1 MMAIS
6 LERYITVCHPFFKVS
21 HNWSASRYLL
31 PIFLLCISYNIP
43 KFFELQVLQ
52 QANIVIPHYNFSFF
66 NLTWNV
72 CWGRKFR
79 SLNMKV
85 WFRKKNLR
93 FLSSITLEPNTN
105 LGLTYSV
112 LPTSLRMNKTYIHCY
127 ILWSNLIF
135 NGKSFLFL
143 IKWVFTMILFS
154 RSDSFHNTDISQHF
168 CLQKTEIVAGC
179 RSEKTE

>member
-85 WFRKKNLR
+85 CFKKNLLFFVIYHFR
-93 FLSSITLEPNTN
+93 TEHQSGINILRIANKLEN
-105 LGLTYSV
+105 
-112 LPTSLRMNKTYIHCY
+112 
-127 ILWSNLIF
+127 
-135 NGKSFLFL
+135 
-143 IKWVFTMILFS
+143 
-154 RSDSFHNTDISQHF
+154 
-168 CLQKTEIVAGC
+168 E
-179 RSEKTE
+179 